1 MKRVA
6 AVIGLKPEVR
16 EEYER
21 IHAAVWPEVLAQI
34 KRSNIRNYS
43 IYRHGDLLFAYYE
56 YVGTDF
62 AGDMAKMAQDT
73 KTQEWWKITDPMQNP
88 LPDRAEGDWWK
99 VLPEVFHT
107 D

>member
-62 AGDMAKMAQDT
+62 AGDMAKMAQDA